1 MHLWWAASLV
11 WCIHAP
17 THLWWAAYMMRCI
30 YGVLNLWCGANLV
43 NYIFIA
49 IFLWWT
55 TSSVCCIIGA
65 MYSIYT
71 FYMHFW
77 YALASLVC
85 WIVGALQLWWIISW
99 LQYFFG
105 VLYLR
110 CVASLVLCIC
120 TFGMLCIGIF
130 GGASLVRL
138 LLCNASLVHCFLV
151 LGAIYFWCCVFGA
164 MHCQL
169 YRAGLLP
176 QWRIYFIN
184 REAGTHRTDT
194 RDNWVR

>member
-1 MHLWWAASLV
+1 MLHLWCASSLVRCIFDVIHLCCYASLAGGIFGKQHI
-11 WCIHAP
+11 WCNASMVCWIFGALHHCCAAALVRCHFCDLYIYCNISLMHCIFGALHHWCYVFAP
-17 THLWWAAYMMRCI
+17 
-30 YGVLNLWCGANLV
+30 LV
-43 NYIFIA
+43 
-49 IFLWWT
+49 
-55 TSSVCCIIGA
+55 C
-65 MYSIYT
+65 
-71 FYMHFW
+71 

-85 WIVGALQLWWIISW
+85 IIVGALQLWWIISW

-105 VLYLR
+105 VMYLR

-176 QWRIYFIN
+176 QR
-184 REAGTHRTDT
+184 RM
-194 RDNWVR
+194 